1 MELQPGQVNWGS
13 INPQPLP
20 GAVRLWMW
28 SVFAGGSDFIC
39 TYRYRQPLYGT
50 EQYHYGIVGTDGVTV
65 TPGGKEYE
73 TFIKEIR
80 ELRKY
85 YAPREAKPA
94 D

>member
-1 MELQPGQVNWGS
+1 M
-13 INPQPLP
+13 
-20 GAVRLWMW
+20 
-28 SVFAGGSDFIC
+28 
-39 TYRYRQPLYGT
+39 
-50 EQYHYGIVGTDGVTV
+50 GTDGVTV

-94 D
+94 DYLASRTAILFNPETPGALSDMKQNRTWDTLHILKSITVP